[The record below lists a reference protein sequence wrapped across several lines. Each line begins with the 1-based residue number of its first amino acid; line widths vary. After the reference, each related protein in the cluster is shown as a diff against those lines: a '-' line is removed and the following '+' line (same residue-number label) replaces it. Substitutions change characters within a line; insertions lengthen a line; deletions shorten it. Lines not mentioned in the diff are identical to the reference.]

1 MGLLA
6 STVPIEHF
14 ELDKLDR
21 IHTMFLRIFR
31 KDPRLFVLIGRLAL
45 RGVQR
50 SPEKY
55 FARLA
60 KSLCPQD
67 QAVLDDPD
75 LLARL
80 IERMKLSHFQ
90 GARIII
96 DEYLR
101 MQHPWHVDLSRI
113 TVPITHWHGEDD
125 RIISIGSARGLAGG
139 LPNVRFRSFP
149 GLGRFMV
156 YQVWREF
163 LTELLDLPAAPKT
176 VTNKGLISAAEHP

>member
-1 MGLLA
+1 
-6 STVPIEHF
+6 
-14 ELDKLDR
+14 LDR
-21 IHTMFLRIFR
+21 IHAMFLRLFR
-31 KDPRLFVLIGRLAL
+31 RDPRLFVLIGRLAL

-50 SPEKY
+50 APEKY

-60 KSLCPQD
+60 KSLCADD
-67 QAVLDDPD
+67 QAVLGDPD

-80 IERMKLSHFQ
+80 IERMELSHFQ

-113 TVPITHWHGEDD
+113 TVPILHWHGEDD
-125 RIISIGSARGLAGG
+125 RIISIGSARGLAASM
-139 LPNVRFRSFP
+139 PNVTFRSFP

-156 YQVWREF
+156 YRVWKAF
-163 LTELLDLPAAPKT
+163 LTELLESPGEAAPD
-176 VTNKGLISAAEHP
+176 VTRRLPTAV